1 MPFPFCVPEDSKD
14 GGLKMSDPQSRSEAI
29 LQAIIDGTEYNEE
42 PQSRNEAILISILN
56 NTEYTDEPQS
66 RMEELLLELK
76 NSSTGGTFAQL
87 DTDNY
92 VKVLNDEKFGTN
104 GKLSNVLGY
113 KTYDTCYSNM
123 LEGWNS
129 NKGATYDVE
138 NSIGAYAGYSFG
150 KAVYI
155 EEVRAF
161 LGKYVS
167 QGITLYADIEYLN
180 ADNEWVTVETV
191 DISGAGTSYPVNCVI
206 VPIQQE
212 VYGVRWIHQKTPNK
226 TSGTTITF
234 FGLCL
239 YGYNPA

>member
-1 MPFPFCVPEDSKD
+1 MHIDIETLALAKKLYSGGGGGGSFTQLNTDSFTKF
-14 GGLKMSDPQSRSEAI
+14 
-29 LQAIIDGTEYNEE
+29 Y
-42 PQSRNEAILISILN
+42 
-56 NTEYTDEPQS
+56 
-66 RMEELLLELK
+66 
-76 NSSTGGTFAQL
+76 
-87 DTDNY
+87 
-92 VKVLNDEKFGTN
+92 NDEKFGTN
-104 GKLSNVLGY
+104 GKLANVLGY

-129 NKGATYDVE
+129 SKGATYDIE
-138 NSIGAYAGYSFG
+138 NSIGAYAGYTWTEPL
-150 KAVYI
+150 YI

-180 ADNEWVTVETV
+180 AENEWVTVETV
-191 DISGAGTSYPVNCVI
+191 DISGAGTSYPVNCAI

-212 VYGVRWIHQKTPNK
+212 VYGIRWIHQKTPNK

-239 YGYNPA
+239 YGYSS

>member
-1 MPFPFCVPEDSKD
+1 M
-14 GGLKMSDPQSRSEAI
+14 
-29 LQAIIDGTEYNEE
+29 
-42 PQSRNEAILISILN
+42 
-56 NTEYTDEPQS
+56 
-66 RMEELLLELK
+66 
-76 NSSTGGTFAQL
+76 
-87 DTDNY
+87 
-92 VKVLNDEKFGTN
+92 
-104 GKLSNVLGY
+104 SNVLGY

-180 ADNEWVTVETV
+180 SNNEWVTVETV